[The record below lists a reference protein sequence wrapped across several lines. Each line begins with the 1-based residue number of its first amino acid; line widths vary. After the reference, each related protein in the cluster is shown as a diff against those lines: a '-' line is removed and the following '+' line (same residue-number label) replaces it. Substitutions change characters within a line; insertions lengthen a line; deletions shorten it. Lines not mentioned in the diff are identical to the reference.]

1 MVGAQTGVLM
11 RANEST
17 TNQSSIPASAHSASK
32 NGALVAKENSPQP
45 TRRWWHGLGPRTFL
59 GSVAAVV
66 ASSLAIGVASTT
78 LAEHALLD
86 ERRASFEATLTA
98 RAASLEEYLATMRAH
113 VQTIAAEPSTLT
125 ALRAFETGFNS
136 AAAEAASAG
145 LQPESSAER
154 ISEHHERELATRF
167 RDGGLAWNGA
177 SALIP
182 ADPNARVLQ
191 DLYIARNTNPVGSKH
206 LLDAANVALA
216 YDRAHAEHH
225 PRIRGVLEAFGYYDI
240 FLFDQN
246 GRLVYSVFK
255 ETDFA
260 QSTSQGFI
268 ANTTL
273 ANLARATIASK
284 PEAVQANAC
293 DFAAYAPSYGA
304 EAGFIAAP
312 LVERVTGENGN
323 VTSRIVGA
331 VAVQVPIQRLDAMC
345 GIAAGLG
352 ATGEVALVGE
362 DGAYRTNLRLA
373 KTATAGTASD
383 YGEITTS
390 ATRGESGFVERD
402 VAGVPSIVAFAPFD
416 FLGKKWAIV
425 GSIARA
431 EVLAPVVTL
440 TWWIAGVALTAVALV
455 TCAAVPLARSIGR
468 RAGTTVRSI
477 EALAAG
483 DLSTRIDDRGRDEFG
498 AIATAVNTLGHSL
511 SNSISSVRSSADE
524 LAGEASTLASAS
536 ESLAS
541 VASGQAASIEEMS
554 AAVTE
559 LREQTAR
566 TSEESSAA
574 RERTTRGAKDAATAK
589 SAVDGLE
596 HSMGEI
602 DHAAREIGQIV
613 RVIDEIA
620 FQTNLLALNAAV
632 EAARAG
638 EAGRGF
644 AVVAQEVR
652 ALATRSGEAARKTTE
667 LVSSASDRVA
677 RGVNFS
683 HEVRTALEQIVS
695 ISSEVARAVDTIA
708 QAQSEQ
714 LSGITQLDAGI
725 AEISRTTQEAAG
737 QSQQVAATAR
747 QSSEEVETLRGS
759 VARFKIENL
768 KVQRAA

>member
-1 MVGAQTGVLM
+1 M
-11 RANEST
+11 RA
-17 TNQSSIPASAHSASK
+17 AHSTASQTH
-32 NGALVAKENSPQP
+32 ALNKPSLKGRSADAARTTAQR

-78 LAEHALLD
+78 LAERALLS
-86 ERRASFEATLTA
+86 ERQASFEATLAA
-98 RAASLEEYLATMRAH
+98 RAESLEGYLTTMRAH
-113 VQTIAAEPSTLT
+113 VATIAAEPSTLN
-125 ALRAFETGFNS
+125 ALHAFREGFMRAADEAAAAGLAPES
-136 AAAEAASAG
+136 AAARLE
-145 LQPESSAER
+145 
-154 ISEHHERELATRF
+154 EHHERELAHRF
-167 RDGGLAWNGA
+167 RDGGVDWHGA
-177 SALIP
+177 TALVP
-182 ADPNARVLQ
+182 SDRNAQVLQ
-191 DLYIARNTNPVGSKH
+191 DLYIARNTHPVGSKH
-206 LLDAANVALA
+206 LLDAADTPLA

-225 PRIRGVLEAFGYYDI
+225 PRIRALLEAFGYYDI
-240 FLFDQN
+240 FLFDAE
-246 GRLVYSVFK
+246 GKLVYSVFK

-260 QSTSQGFI
+260 QSTSEGFI
-268 ANTTL
+268 AKTTL
-273 ANLARATIASK
+273 ATLARATIHAKSPAST
-284 PEAVQANAC
+284 ANAC
-293 DFAAYAPSYGA
+293 DFASYAPSYGA
-304 EAGFIAAP
+304 AAGFIAAP
-312 LVERVTGENGN
+312 IVEHDSSDPDGK
-323 VTSRIVGA
+323 SPRIVGA
-331 VAVQVPIQRLDAMC
+331 IAVQVPIQRLDAMC

-362 DGAYRTNLRLA
+362 DGKYRTNLRLA
-373 KTATAGTASD
+373 KTATAGTASHYSD
-383 YGEITTS
+383 VASNAI
-390 ATRGESGFVERD
+390 RGESGFVEATL
-402 VAGVPSIVAFAPFD
+402 AGVPSMVAYAPFD
-416 FLGKKWAIV
+416 FFGKKWAIV
-425 GSIARA
+425 GSIARH
-431 EVLAPVVTL
+431 EVLAPVATL
-440 TWWIAGVALTAVALV
+440 TWWIAGVAIGAVALV
-455 TCAAVPLARSIGR
+455 TCAAIPLARSIGR
-468 RAGTTVRSI
+468 RAGITVRSL
-477 EALAAG
+477 ETLAAG
-483 DLSTRIDDRGRDEFG
+483 DLSMRIDDRGRDEFG

-511 SNSISSVRSSADE
+511 SNSISSVRQSADE
-524 LAGEASTLASAS
+524 LAGEANTLASAS

-677 RGVNFS
+677 RGVNYS